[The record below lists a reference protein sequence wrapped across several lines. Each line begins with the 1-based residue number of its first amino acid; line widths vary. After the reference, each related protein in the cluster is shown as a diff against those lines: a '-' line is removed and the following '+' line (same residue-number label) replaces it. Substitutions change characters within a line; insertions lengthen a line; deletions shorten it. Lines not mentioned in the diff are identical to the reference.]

1 MFSVGE
7 AISIW
12 VEIVEA
18 RKKEMALLST
28 DEPIKLAHMLAAQV
42 VIERNQLAEW
52 DNSARAWLRRA
63 DEAKNKEQTRL
74 MLILNNLSI
83 AVNAKINTYASVIS
97 AWTTALNMMEELLS
111 GKPQGIQDGSLL
123 LALSCWHL
131 YPDLIVSQT
140 IKLTPC
146 TIDILTV
153 LLRC

>member
-1 MFSVGE
+1 
-7 AISIW
+7 
-12 VEIVEA
+12 
-18 RKKEMALLST
+18 
-28 DEPIKLAHMLAAQV
+28 
-42 VIERNQLAEW
+42 
-52 DNSARAWLRRA
+52 
-63 DEAKNKEQTRL
+63 

-140 IKLTPC
+140 IKLMPC

-153 LLRC
+153 LLRY